1 MTREDLALPVSRRAP
16 ARLVDAQP
24 RLVRECDRL
33 VAVQDLHDDP
43 IDFLG
48 AHTRPLAV
56 ASVGSVCEPSRSEA
70 NPNAR
75 TRNVDNFGRPIHRT
89 GVRYTLSVDQ
99 IVDNPLDL
107 PHSCGRSCRRRSA
120 IRPGNGLVRRRV
132 SVTEQE
138 YRQKDHEYWSVVLD
152 SLKLQR
158 SCEMAGMAVQAA
170 QAREIRRQASERL
183 VALSIASGPK
193 QK

>member
-1 MTREDLALPVSRRAP
+1 
-16 ARLVDAQP
+16 
-24 RLVRECDRL
+24 
-33 VAVQDLHDDP
+33 
-43 IDFLG
+43 
-48 AHTRPLAV
+48 
-56 ASVGSVCEPSRSEA
+56 
-70 NPNAR
+70 
-75 TRNVDNFGRPIHRT
+75 
-89 GVRYTLSVDQ
+89 
-99 IVDNPLDL
+99 
-107 PHSCGRSCRRRSA
+107 
-120 IRPGNGLVRRRV
+120 V